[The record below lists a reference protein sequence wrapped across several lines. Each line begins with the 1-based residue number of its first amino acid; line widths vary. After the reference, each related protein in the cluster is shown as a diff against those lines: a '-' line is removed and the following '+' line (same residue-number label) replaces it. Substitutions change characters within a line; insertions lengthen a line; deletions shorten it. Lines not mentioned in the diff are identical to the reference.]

1 MLFRSKIAQKK
12 YGLDRKAKEGGCAI
26 SQRVDQPGVIN
37 LLINPG
43 IGGEDGRV
51 SGEAGGKITPDYKP
65 GIIKEEGG
73 EAFRWNLSKF
83 SEDKGENNGKEKWLK
98 NKPSGTEYRLLILG
112 KKIPAY
118 KKVE

>member
-1 MLFRSKIAQKK
+1 MI
-12 YGLDRKAKEGGCAI
+12 Y
-26 SQRVDQPGVIN
+26 
-37 LLINPG
+37 PG
-43 IGGEDGRV
+43 ISREDRSI
-51 SGEAGGKITPDYKP
+51 SGEARRKITPDDKP
-65 GIIKEEGG
+65 GIIKKEGG
-73 EAFRWNLSKF
+73 ESFRWNLSKF

>member
-1 MLFRSKIAQKK
+1 
-12 YGLDRKAKEGGCAI
+12 
-26 SQRVDQPGVIN
+26 
-37 LLINPG
+37 LINPG

-51 SGEAGGKITPDYKP
+51 SGEAGGKITPDDKP

-98 NKPSGTEYRLLILG
+98 NKPSGTEYRLFILG

>member
-1 MLFRSKIAQKK
+1 
-12 YGLDRKAKEGGCAI
+12 
-26 SQRVDQPGVIN
+26 
-37 LLINPG
+37 LINPG
-43 IGGEDGRV
+43 ISGENGRV
-51 SGEAGGKITPDYKP
+51 SGEAGGKITPDDKP

-73 EAFRWNLSKF
+73 EAFRWNLSEF
-83 SEDKGENNGKEKWLK
+83 SEDKGEDNGKAKGLK

>member
-1 MLFRSKIAQKK
+1 M
-12 YGLDRKAKEGGCAI
+12 DRKAKEGGCAI
-26 SQRVDQPGVIN
+26 CQRVDQPGVIN

-43 IGGEDGRV
+43 IGGENGRV
-51 SGEAGGKITPDYKP
+51 SGEAGGKITPDDKP
-65 GIIKEEGG
+65 GIVKEQGG
-73 EAFRWNLSKF
+73 EAFRWDLSKF
-83 SEDKGENNGKEKWLK
+83 SEDKGENNGKEKGLK

>member
-1 MLFRSKIAQKK
+1 MD
-12 YGLDRKAKEGGCAI
+12 GKAKEGGCAI
-26 SQRVDQPGVIN
+26 CQWVDKPGVIN

-43 IGGEDGRV
+43 ISSEDGSV
-51 SGEAGGKITPDYKP
+51 SGEAGGKITPYDKP

-83 SEDKGENNGKEKWLK
+83 TEDEGEDNGKEKGLK
-98 NKPSGTEYRLLILG
+98 NKPSRTEYRLLILG